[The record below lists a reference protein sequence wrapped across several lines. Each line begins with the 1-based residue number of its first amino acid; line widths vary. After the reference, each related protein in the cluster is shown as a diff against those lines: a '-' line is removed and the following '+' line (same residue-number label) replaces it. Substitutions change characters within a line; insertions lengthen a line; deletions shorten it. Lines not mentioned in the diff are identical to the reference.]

1 MEILSFNTNTGIK
14 KTVCYTEEFTNS
26 TLIIEQLSQGMKV
39 VVKNMN
45 KSKEK
50 KQTNKQTPIRY
61 HKETGLQQC
70 HQSGASCLPRTRC
83 SKDT

>member
-1 MEILSFNTNTGIK
+1 MYG
-14 KTVCYTEEFTNS
+14 
-26 TLIIEQLSQGMKV
+26 LIIEQLSQGMKV

-50 KQTNKQTPIRY
+50 KTQKQTNKQTPVRY

-70 HQSGASCLPRTRC
+70 HQGGASCLPRTLC
-83 SKDT
+83 SKGT